1 MCFVVPLHLLCSLE
15 LGLPWDPLAASYCE
29 MALAQRSLTQ
39 PWCAG
44 DKEGRRGKEESGSAT
59 PWREE
64 FNADDLVKAF
74 GGSHL
79 VLGSSQVSVMH
90 RAGEEPGAMTQNY
103 HIFCCLFQRR
113 NTMMCYPLVSCRE
126 EGLGTIIPTS
136 GQVATSCELVS
147 FSMT

>member
-1 MCFVVPLHLLCSLE
+1 MCFCGCVVPLYLLCSLE
-15 LGLPWDPLAASYCE
+15 LGLPWDPLAASYRE

-44 DKEGRRGKEESGSAT
+44 DKEGRRGKEESGNAI

-79 VLGSSQVSVMH
+79 VLGSSQVFVMH
-90 RAGEEPGAMTQNY
+90 KAEEEPSNDKKLSHFLLFVSEEEYDDVLPTGILQRGRAGDHHPNLSAGSNLM
-103 HIFCCLFQRR
+103 
-113 NTMMCYPLVSCRE
+113 
-126 EGLGTIIPTS
+126 
-136 GQVATSCELVS
+136 
-147 FSMT
+147 